1 MSAGDIFFKILK
13 FIVIVGILYFVI
25 THFYVIFWVIVLKI
39 IDIFW
44 LPLSILIAITFWERV
59 NIQNPNIKLAAAI
72 ILFLFCIAI
81 GIFFIFKAIPP
92 QFLDNLYGEDY

>member
-1 MSAGDIFFKILK
+1 MSANDIFFKILK

-25 THFYVIFWVIVLKI
+25 THFYGIFWVIVIKI

-59 NIQNPNIKLAAAI
+59 NIKNPNIKLVAAI
-72 ILFLFCIAI
+72 ILFLFCIAV
-81 GIFFIFKAIPP
+81 GIFFVFKVIPP
-92 QFLDNLYGEDY
+92 QFLDNLYGENY